1 MKVFELLAELQKM
14 PRDLTVEWIID
25 GEVLDDNGARA
36 RVVLKPDG
44 YSVVRLL
51 IEVKERNH
59 QQSARNSAGG
69 KRKKK
74 PDIYAFG
81 AGR

>member
-14 PRDLTVEWIID
+14 PRDLSIEWIID

-36 RVVLKPDG
+36 RIVLKPDG

-51 IEVKERNH
+51 IEVKE
-59 QQSARNSAGG
+59 
-69 KRKKK
+69 
-74 PDIYAFG
+74 
-81 AGR
+81 